1 MPYEYEGYDDEAVMR
16 LTEDDDFDY
25 EGWPSMASGEQTRDH
40 RGGRSPR
47 PSQVYRPN
55 RPAAPPPPRVRPPR
69 PVGGVAGAHVRTP
82 AGAAQL
88 RFERPVATKE
98 SVDEVTKELKGE
110 VAATAAAVRRL
121 DSVLDKNTGVLDRKV
136 TALEETVRRAQRA
149 AQQQAQ
155 MSMLLPLLT
164 SKTPIIEKMTF
175 ATAPTAGT
183 EVAVTNAT
191 FRKDD
196 NLGLIFMMMAMGG
209 GMGGGD
215 GEGGM
220 NTMMLAML
228 AMGGGFGGGGSGGS
242 TTTSAK
248 R

>member
-1 MPYEYEGYDDEAVMR
+1 MPYDYEGYDDEAVMR
-16 LTEDDDFDY
+16 LSESDGDYDD
-25 EGWPSMASGEQTRDH
+25 EAWTSAAAGEAVTRD
-40 RGGRSPR
+40 RRLSPR
-47 PSQVYRPN
+47 FTPN
-55 RPAAPPPPRVRPPR
+55 RRATPIQPRVAPPR
-69 PVGGVAGAHVRTP
+69 PVGGLAGAQVRTP

-88 RFERPVATKE
+88 KFERPVATKE
-98 SVDEVTKELKGE
+98 SVEEVTKELKRE
-110 VAATAAAVRRL
+110 IATTAEAVKRL
-121 DSVLDKNTGVLDRKV
+121 DQMLDKNTSVLDKKAA
-136 TALEETVRRAQRA
+136 ALEEMVRKAQRA

-175 ATAPTAGT
+175 AATPAAGT

-191 FRKDD
+191 FKKDD
-196 NLGLIFMMMAMGG
+196 NIGLIFMMMAMGG

-220 NTMMLAML
+220 NSMMLAML
-228 AMGGGFGGGGSGGS
+228 ALGGGFGGGGSGGS
-242 TTTSAK
+242 TTTSAS